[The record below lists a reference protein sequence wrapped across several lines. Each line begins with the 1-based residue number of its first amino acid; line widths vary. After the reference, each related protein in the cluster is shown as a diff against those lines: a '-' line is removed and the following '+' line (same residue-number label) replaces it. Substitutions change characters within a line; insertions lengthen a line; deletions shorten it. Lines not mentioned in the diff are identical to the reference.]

1 MNLPQIRLPHD
12 IMQKVKEKNV
22 RHTLNGLKHLNK
34 KKNGFD
40 LKTYNINKDRELEFI
55 TCLVIVSV
63 TLFIFQEFKK

>member
-34 KKNGFD
+34 KKMA
-40 LKTYNINKDRELEFI
+40 LISKHIISIKTEN
-55 TCLVIVSV
+55 
-63 TLFIFQEFKK
+63 